1 MACSMIAG
9 AFAAV
14 ITNPLDLAK
23 LRMQISRAGVRE
35 EGFSDY
41 KHMFDAVGRIFRK
54 EGILSLW
61 KGAGTRAITQM
72 CTVGIAMSVV
82 EGVKPKV
89 TKLLDN

>member
-1 MACSMIAG
+1 
-9 AFAAV
+9 
-14 ITNPLDLAK
+14 
-23 LRMQISRAGVRE
+23 
-35 EGFSDY
+35 
-41 KHMFDAVGRIFRK
+41 MFDAVGRIFQK

-61 KGAGTRAITQM
+61 KGAGTRTITQM